1 MVLSSTYRQQ
11 SELNEFARE
20 KDPGNLL
27 LARSP
32 AYRLPSAMIRESAL
46 AVSGLLH
53 HKLGG
58 PGVKPYD
65 LKLSFKPIIP
75 DRAPNVYRRSVY
87 TFWKRTAPTPVM
99 MTLDSSKRA
108 VCMVKRERTDSPSQ
122 TLVLLNGP
130 QFVEAARATAQ
141 RLIEKYGKEEDALV
155 GHAFRH
161 LTSRYPS
168 EKEQLVLSQLL
179 EEQKEE
185 FVDANQAKEFL
196 RVGEYKAKAEDP
208 TRLAAVTALVS
219 TLMNFDEAISKR

>member
-1 MVLSSTYRQQ
+1 
-11 SELNEFARE
+11 
-20 KDPGNLL
+20 
-27 LARSP
+27 
-32 AYRLPSAMIRESAL
+32 MIRDSAL
-46 AVSGLLH
+46 SVSGLLLQ
-53 HKLGG
+53 KVGG

-65 LKLSFKPIIP
+65 LKLSFKPINP

-141 RLIEKYGKEEDALV
+141 RLIEKHGKDEGALIR
-155 GHAFRH
+155 HAFRL
-161 LTSRYPS
+161 LTSRHPS
-168 EKEQLVLSQLL
+168 EKESQVLSRLLAEQLV
-179 EEQKEE
+179 E
-185 FVDANQAKEFL
+185 FADANRAKEFL
-196 RVGEYKAKAEDP
+196 NTGEFKAKSDDP
-208 TRLAAVTALVS
+208 VRLAAVTALVS

>member
-1 MVLSSTYRQQ
+1 
-11 SELNEFARE
+11 
-20 KDPGNLL
+20 
-27 LARSP
+27 
-32 AYRLPSAMIRESAL
+32 
-46 AVSGLLH
+46 
-53 HKLGG
+53 
-58 PGVKPYD
+58 
-65 LKLSFKPIIP
+65 
-75 DRAPNVYRRSVY
+75 
-87 TFWKRTAPTPVM
+87 M